1 MTVLHPAAL
10 PEVPPSEPYP
20 LPPIQPYHSEPQ
32 VPSTPAPYFSP
43 YHHPYPLPPMSPIP
57 APHSP
62 APPFYPPQSPY
73 MPPPL
78 VDPNMYYSHP
88 DPAVPQYYLPLRPS
102 SVEPTPSHPLYQMPS
117 GLPPVHQPL
126 VPLMTGVLKD
136 IGREAGKGERAS
148 RISQHLRISSR
159 HRSVSPQAHRYHNP
173 SLPESHPS
181 FVPQH
186 HITVASHPSY
196 PSQSLR
202 QQPGSPNLS
211 VATNVISPR
220 PMLSPKQ
227 SFTIDPVTHA
237 TLSKSDRVKALERI
251 AALAVQDN
259 CDMSNSVPPIVGL
272 SAADKDKT
280 LPAPPVPSQKPNP
293 HEELRPRVD
302 TLFPAAP
309 ISSDPPK
316 ETPRTPTIAA
326 VTSLKVPRTVG
337 DVKGGVSGLDALE
350 ARLLAEVG
358 TRKMELDD
366 KKPDV
371 RSIMPIAIPRPI
383 AAQEEPANE
392 SAISS
397 LTLPG
402 VGADE
407 LTPRV
412 EKAKSTHSGE
422 LHDGEITERGRRSYR
437 SREDERVSNGA
448 KGERRGEKKSGKR
461 NKDRHGE
468 HNDGEIQHLRKAAQG
483 RIAAW
488 LGAIDP
494 TAPPQSSASP
504 SPARSP
510 DPAPIR
516 PEEPPVSSEPMVH
529 PFEEKDIEEG
539 NTTLAQPNPRSSGF
553 VPVETLRLTN
563 QRKAPPV
570 NSPSS
575 PSMGPRS
582 EADQVADLPRFGLIP
597 RPVPGQR
604 YDIRSARGGRG
615 GKVTAVAAI
624 WASAATTSKDKGEPT
639 PKLLPAKVRRPVRR
653 PSKEQVVKD
662 TAPNIPHRFPPI
674 SKPKKVP
681 SKEDVTTTEAT
692 PVTVANLSSKRARMV
707 KSTSVPAIVSS
718 SLATPMLSSTAS
730 LARPPVPSAER
741 TKLDAQVSQ
750 MSRGMRS
757 IPEGK
762 PEPPAKPPEPKVE
775 LAFGQARLRELIK
788 RYQGQ
793 SNA

>member
-1 MTVLHPAAL
+1 M
-10 PEVPPSEPYP
+10 
-20 LPPIQPYHSEPQ
+20 
-32 VPSTPAPYFSP
+32 
-43 YHHPYPLPPMSPIP
+43 
-57 APHSP
+57 
-62 APPFYPPQSPY
+62 
-73 MPPPL
+73 
-78 VDPNMYYSHP
+78 
-88 DPAVPQYYLPLRPS
+88 
-102 SVEPTPSHPLYQMPS
+102 
-117 GLPPVHQPL
+117 
-126 VPLMTGVLKD
+126 K
-136 IGREAGKGERAS
+136 
-148 RISQHLRISSR
+148 
-159 HRSVSPQAHRYHNP
+159 
-173 SLPESHPS
+173 
-181 FVPQH
+181 
-186 HITVASHPSY
+186 
-196 PSQSLR
+196 
-202 QQPGSPNLS
+202 
-211 VATNVISPR
+211 
-220 PMLSPKQ
+220 
-227 SFTIDPVTHA
+227 
-237 TLSKSDRVKALERI
+237 TLELI
-251 AALAVQDN
+251 AAQAVQDN
-259 CDMSNSVPPIVGL
+259 CDMSNSVPPIVGI

-280 LPAPPVPSQKPNP
+280 LPAPPVPSQKSNP

-302 TLFPAAP
+302 SLFPPAP
-309 ISSDPPK
+309 IPSDPAK

-337 DVKGGVSGLDALE
+337 DFKGGVSGLDALE

-358 TRKMELDD
+358 TRKVELDD
-366 KKPDV
+366 KKPPDV
-371 RSIMPIAIPRPI
+371 RSILPIAIPRPI
-383 AAQEEPANE
+383 AAQEAPANE

-422 LHDGEITERGRRSYR
+422 IHDGEITERGRRSYR
-437 SREDERVSNGA
+437 GREDERASNGA

-461 NKDRHGE
+461 NKDRHAE
-468 HNDGEIQHLRKAAQG
+468 HNDGDIQQLRKAAQG

-494 TAPPQSSASP
+494 TAPPQSSTSP

-516 PEEPPVSSEPMVH
+516 PEKPPVSSEPMVH
-529 PFEEKDIEEG
+529 PFEDKDIEEE

-563 QRKAPPV
+563 QRKASAV
-570 NSPSS
+570 NSPGS
-575 PSMGPRS
+575 PSTGPGS
-582 EADQVADLPRFGLIP
+582 EADQVADLPRFGLFPP
-597 RPVPGQR
+597 RPIPGQR
-604 YDIRSARGGRG
+604 YDVRSARGGRG
-615 GKVTAVAAI
+615 GQVTAVAAI
-624 WASAATTSKDKGEPT
+624 WASAAQTTSKDKGEPT
-639 PKLLPAKVRRPVRR
+639 PKPPPVKVRRPVRR

-662 TAPNIPHRFPPI
+662 TTLNVPRRVPPI
-674 SKPKKVP
+674 PKPKKVP
-681 SKEDVTTTEAT
+681 SKEDITMIEGT

-707 KSTSVPAIVSS
+707 KSTSVPAVVSS

-730 LARPPVPSAER
+730 LARPPVSGAER
-741 TKLDAQVSQ
+741 TKLEAQVSQ
-750 MSRGMRS
+750 MSRGMRT